1 MPAQIK
7 FGTDGWRGLIAE
19 DYTFENVRICAKAT
33 ARYLKDTG
41 MAGRGLVVGYDTR
54 FQSEGFAEAV
64 AGVAAAEGIKA
75 YLCDRPAPT
84 PTISFSILDKKAAG
98 AVVITASHNPG
109 IWNGFKY
116 KPEYAGSA
124 SPEVVAALEERI
136 AAIQAEGKP
145 VAAMPTQEAVEKGL
159 VELFDPEPAYM
170 AQISSLV
177 DLETI
182 KAAGLKII
190 ADPMFGAGIDYYPKL
205 LAGGKTEVI
214 QINGHRNP
222 IFPGMH
228 NPEPIDHNLNALRR
242 AIREHGADVGLAN
255 DGDADRIGV
264 MDEKGVFINQLQV
277 YGLLL
282 LYLLE
287 VRGMRGP
294 VVKTLTTTVMA
305 YKLAEKYGL
314 PVYETPVGFKY
325 VGPKMMETGAI
336 FGGEESGGFGF
347 KGHIPERDGVLAGL
361 FILDMMVKLGKK
373 PSELIDYLYAQV
385 GPHYYDRIDV
395 PFPPEQRQEVVERV
409 RAAAPTHIAGLKVR
423 ELDTA
428 DGFRFHLEDGGWLL
442 IRFSGTEPIIRVYT
456 ETTHKDKVGEILRE
470 GLALAGLQAPAER

>member
-1 MPAQIK
+1 MTTRIK
-7 FGTDGWRGLIAE
+7 FGTDGWRAIIAE

-33 ARYLKDTG
+33 ARYLHDTG

-54 FQSEGFAEAV
+54 FQSERFAEAV
-64 AGVAAAEGIKA
+64 ATVVASEGIKA

-84 PTISFSILDKKAAG
+84 PTISFSILDRQAAG

-109 IWNGFKY
+109 IWNGYKY

-124 SPEVVAALEERI
+124 SPEVIAALEERI
-136 AAIQAEGKP
+136 AAIQAEGRP
-145 VAAMPTQEAVEKGL
+145 VTPMPLQEALDKGL

-170 AQISSLV
+170 AQLHKLV
-177 DLETI
+177 DIQAI
-182 KAAGLKII
+182 KDAGLKIVV
-190 ADPMFGAGIDYYPKL
+190 DPMYGAGIDYFPKL
-205 LAGGKTEVI
+205 LAGGRTQVI
-214 QINGHRNP
+214 QVNGFRNP

-228 NPEPIDHNLNALRR
+228 NPEPIDHNLHILRNAIL
-242 AIREHGADVGLAN
+242 EHRADVGLAN

-264 MDEKGVFINQLQV
+264 MDERGVFINQLQV
-277 YGLLL
+277 YALLL

-294 VVKTLTTTVMA
+294 IVKTLTTTVMA

-325 VGPKMMETGAI
+325 VGPKMLETDAI
-336 FGGEESGGFGF
+336 MGGEESGGFGF
-347 KGHIPERDGVLAGL
+347 KGHIPERDGILAGL
-361 FILDMMVKLGKK
+361 FILDLMVKLGKK
-373 PSELIDYLYAQV
+373 PSELIEYLYAQV

-395 PFPPEQRQEVVERV
+395 PFPPERRDEVVARV
-409 RAAAPTHIAGLKVR
+409 REAHPTQIAGLAVR
-423 ELDTA
+423 SLDTT

-456 ETTHKDKVGEILRE
+456 ETTHQDKVQKILEE
-470 GLALAGLQAPAER
+470 GLALAGLQAPRK